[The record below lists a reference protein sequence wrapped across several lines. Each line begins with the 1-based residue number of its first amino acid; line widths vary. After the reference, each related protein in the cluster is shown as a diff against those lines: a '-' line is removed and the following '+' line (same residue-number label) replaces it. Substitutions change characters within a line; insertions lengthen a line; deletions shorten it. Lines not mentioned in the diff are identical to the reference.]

1 MKIVIM
7 GSGGVGGYFGARLAD
22 AGEDLSIVERG
33 RHLDAIKS
41 KGLKIKSELGNT
53 TIDPAL
59 ASDIPEDLGMADF
72 ILFCVKAYDTESA
85 ALAIKPLVGPKT
97 GIIPF
102 LNGIEHIQI
111 LRKLNTSVSIGFEPM
126 KRLLVCY
133 LSKVV
138 HSTTLPTHQRN
149 LILSYIYRMYRKLLA
164 F

>member
-22 AGEDLSIVERG
+22 AGEDVSFVARG
-33 RHLDAIKS
+33 RHLEAIKS

-53 TIDPAL
+53 TIDPTL
-59 ASDIPEDLGMADF
+59 ASDIPEDLGMADL

-102 LNGIEHIQI
+102 LNC
-111 LRKLNTSVSIGFEPM
+111 LLYTSDAADE
-126 KRLLVCY
+126 
-133 LSKVV
+133 
-138 HSTTLPTHQRN
+138 
-149 LILSYIYRMYRKLLA
+149 
-164 F
+164 